1 VNIILIVLVCISIP
15 IGLCEDGDMLI
26 DLKTFLNEDMTNIE
40 AQNEGLISS
49 QSSRLLAQRAN
60 ESDVDIGVMK
70 FYNPDEKVAYYFCY
84 MIDEQS
90 KFIFIDSVNDKL
102 YTYND
107 AKNRLSGV
115 EMSYT
120 SYKYYFPYLS
130 YRGCGAVPPYIIKY
144 YLISE

>member
-1 VNIILIVLVCISIP
+1 MSCIVNIILIVLVCISIP

-70 FYNPDEKVAYYFCY
+70 FYNPDEKVALAMAIALRSLFFC
-84 MIDEQS
+84 D
-90 KFIFIDSVNDKL
+90 
-102 YTYND
+102 
-107 AKNRLSGV
+107 
-115 EMSYT
+115 
-120 SYKYYFPYLS
+120 
-130 YRGCGAVPPYIIKY
+130 
-144 YLISE
+144 